1 VKHLSEISA
10 CRRDPAPKLLIRLQP
25 VRGVPLKDFVHVK
38 SSIVFGV
45 SILLFPLAAM
55 AATPAVS
62 AQDKIFIQQA
72 AIGGMAEVQEGQLA
86 TAQAGSASVKQ
97 FGQQM
102 IEQHTPNNQALAA
115 LAKEKGLTVPA
126 TTDAAHMADTAALKN
141 TAGTAFDTAYIDG
154 QVAGHKQMEQVM
166 QTEIQNGS
174 DSDLKAF
181 AEKTLPVVQD
191 HLKMAQQLQTQA
203 KS

>member
-1 VKHLSEISA
+1 M
-10 CRRDPAPKLLIRLQP
+10 
-25 VRGVPLKDFVHVK
+25 K
-38 SSIVFGV
+38 SSIVIGA

-55 AATPAVS
+55 AAESAIS
-62 AQDKIFIQQA
+62 AQDKTFVQQA

-86 TAQAGSASVKQ
+86 TTQAGSTAVKQ

-102 IEQHTPNNQALAA
+102 IDQHTPNNQALAT
-115 LAKEKGLTVPA
+115 LAKEKGLIVPM
-126 TTDAAHMADTAALKN
+126 TTDAAHMADAAALKN
-141 TAGTAFDTAYIDG
+141 TTGTAFDTAYIAG
-154 QVAGHKQMEQVM
+154 QVAGHIQMEQVM